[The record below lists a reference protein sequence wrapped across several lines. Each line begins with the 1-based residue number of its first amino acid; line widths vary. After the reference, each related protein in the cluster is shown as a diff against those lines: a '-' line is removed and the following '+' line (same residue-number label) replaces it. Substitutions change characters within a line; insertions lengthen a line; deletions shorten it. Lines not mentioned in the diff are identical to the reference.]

1 MMAFLYGVVSTR
13 EPRIHG
19 STRVASLLLAAMPL
33 MAQAP
38 VNFVQK
44 VFGTGGDQPMLGREA
59 PEFTL
64 SLASREFSV
73 ERTGD
78 TARLTIPDIPVRFE
92 MRHERQSGIDLYRL
106 RHAKDSEPRGEQ
118 IRSGWSFP
126 AGFNDSM
133 TLDTGALQGQPLYL
147 PDGKVP
153 DNQFT
158 NWGSLFY
165 HREANL
171 VVGTKLSGAEASRHA
186 RRGHSR
192 FTGITTL
199 QLVTTSGNPNLEIVF
214 FAYRPKDSRFW
225 WAEWLQL
232 RGTGD
237 PDIPV
242 NFFPILSARDISW
255 EPGDSQIVSVV
266 PGPRDAGRQMEM
278 VVVDEIRQAL
288 VSRVPFP
295 YELPVTNVSVRAGDW
310 PSGLYR
316 LIVVPKGASVDPAA
330 IDLNGK
336 LTNVIV
342 RPKRPRGQVLFIAP
356 TDMWWA
362 YSTNGGHDYHGWRT
376 AYDGSVGYSPT
387 VMSSRHRRLNHFY
400 YSLYERYNDIH
411 HFRHLN
417 ELSKTEGYSVDFATQ
432 HDVALGRVRLDD
444 YRLVLIGNHCEFTT
458 KESHQRFKDYLGR
471 GGAVVIH
478 GGDSFAVLVEYL
490 PSLSEP
496 RYIWQ
501 RGHIRTH
508 LSDAPS
514 DFRSP
519 SLLEQGASPDAPIL
533 NASAGDALDYLNVFH
548 TTVGYWIPGSRAVIA
563 NADHPVVS
571 GLNLKPGDEVPGPWG
586 GEVDFL
592 YEPQAWN
599 VLVRSDRAE
608 PESREFGIDAFDPT
622 PLHRVGL
629 AVHNNLRLA
638 VVCGENFPNILLS
651 PANSRF
657 RELYRRTLRYLLDAG
672 KDLEG
677 RSLMPAQGD
686 GSLFE
691 LEQAEPVGA
700 VRYELPEFIDFAEPE
715 WHKKATAY
723 AHYVVEGSADGR
735 RWFTLADRRHGPWRG
750 MQTDLLSGTPVRY
763 IRFDGTLSNG
773 KPFRV
778 RNLQV
783 IASKARDKP

>member
-1 MMAFLYGVVSTR
+1 MMAFLHRASRQQRSGRSC
-13 EPRIHG
+13 RI
-19 STRVASLLLAAMPL
+19 AWWLLAASPL
-33 MAQAP
+33 MAQEP

-44 VFGTGGDQPMLGREA
+44 VFGTGGDQPMLGRDA

-64 SLASREFSV
+64 TLAGREFKV
-73 ERTGD
+73 ERSGN
-78 TARLTIPDIPVRFE
+78 TARLTVPEIPVRFE
-92 MRHERQSGIDLYRL
+92 MRYARQSGIDLYRF

-118 IRSGWSFP
+118 IRSGWSFA

-171 VVGTKLSGAEASRHA
+171 VVGTKLDGAEAARHA

-225 WAEWLQL
+225 WAEWFQL
-232 RGTGD
+232 RGKAD
-237 PDIPV
+237 PDIPA
-242 NFFPILSARDISW
+242 NFFPIPSARDISW
-255 EPGDSQIVSVV
+255 RPGESQGVSVI
-266 PGPRDAGRQMEM
+266 PGPRDAGREMELI
-278 VVVDEIRQAL
+278 VVDELRHAL
-288 VSRVPFP
+288 TARTSFR
-295 YELPVTNVSVRAGDW
+295 YELPVTNVTVPVGEW

-316 LIVVPKGASVDPAA
+316 LIVVAKGTPVDPAA
-330 IDLNGK
+330 LDLNAK

-342 RPKRPRGQVLFIAP
+342 RPRSAQGQVLFIAP

-376 AYDGSVGYSPT
+376 GYDGSVGYSPT

-411 HFRHLN
+411 HFRHLY
-417 ELSKTEGYSVDFATQ
+417 ELSKTEGYGVDFATQ

-458 KESHQRFKDYLGR
+458 RESHQRFKEYLGR

-490 PSLSEP
+490 PSLAEP
-496 RYIWQ
+496 RYLWQ

-514 DFRSP
+514 DFRAP
-519 SLLEQGASPDAPIL
+519 SLLDKDSAPDAPIV
-533 NASAGDALDYLNVFH
+533 NPSAGDAIDYLNVFH
-548 TTVGYWIPGSRAVIA
+548 TTVGYWIPGSRAVVA
-563 NADHPVVS
+563 NVNHSILS
-571 GLNLKPGDEVPGPWG
+571 GMNLKPGDEVPGPWG

-592 YEPQAWN
+592 YEPRAWD
-599 VLVRSDRAE
+599 VLVRSDKAA
-608 PESREFGIDAFDPT
+608 PESREFGIDASDPT

-629 AVHNNLRLA
+629 AVHKNLRLA
-638 VVCGENFPNILLS
+638 VVCGENFPNMLVS
-651 PANSRF
+651 PANTRF
-657 RELYRRTLRYLLDAG
+657 RELYRRTLRYLLTAG
-672 KDLEG
+672 SALEG
-677 RSLMPAQGD
+677 PSITPAHGD
-686 GSLFE
+686 GSLFV
-691 LEQAEPVGA
+691 LERAEPVSA
-700 VRYELPEFIDFAEPE
+700 LRYELPEFIDFAEPE
-715 WHKKATAY
+715 WHKKPTPY

-735 RWFTLADRRHGPWRG
+735 RWFSLADRRHGPWRG
-750 MQTDLLSGTPVRY
+750 VQTDRLAGTAVRY
-763 IRFDGTLSNG
+763 VRFDGTLSDG
-773 KPFRV
+773 KPLRV
-778 RNLQV
+778 RNLRAIV
-783 IASKARDKP
+783 SKSGSPR